1 MIKSIFDVKI
11 FHQNLGITFDTK
23 LFEEIKKEIHGNTI
37 PIIKNGGTS
46 SYYTDI
52 KYNND
57 IRLEKLISKIEHV
70 TNEAWL
76 SMGYR
81 KDLKPLF
88 KDYWINVIYPDGSMK
103 EQVHSETS
111 KIFGVYHLYAPEN
124 CGDMVIDH
132 PFDGYVKNVP
142 MEPENGLYN
151 YKITP
156 KTGDLI
162 LFPSYTKY
170 YTNLNKSREDKITL
184 EFRCMYQLR

>member
-1 MIKSIFDVKI
+1 MIKNIFDIKI
-11 FHQNLGITFDTK
+11 AHQNLGITFSSE
-23 LFEEIKKEIHGNTI
+23 LLEEIKKEIHGNKI
-37 PIIKNGGTS
+37 PIMKNGGTS

-52 KYNND
+52 KYNTDSRFEN
-57 IRLEKLISKIEHV
+57 LIGEIERV
-70 TNEAWL
+70 TNDAWIY
-76 SMGYR
+76 MGYR

-88 KDYWINVIYPDGSMK
+88 KDYWINVIYPDGSMD

-132 PFDGYVKNVP
+132 PFDGYIRNVP
-142 MEPENGLYN
+142 MEPQNGLYD
-151 YKITP
+151 YSITP

-170 YTNLNKSREDKITL
+170 YTKPNKSNEDKITL